1 MATRAFTPPPHVDPA
16 IVRHCPLYDRVIS
29 YDHPHETIVPT
40 LVAGPPI
47 FYAENIALNQPGWVV
62 TRAADIRRIYA
73 DTDNFTKKGNSGF
86 SALIG
91 ESWDIIPSELD
102 PPEHHAYRSTI
113 QPYYSPSRMMALQP
127 VVAERARDIIAGFR
141 DRGHC
146 EFIADFAL
154 LFPISIFLDL
164 IGLPQDRMLQFV
176 EWENGLI
183 HGKTN
188 DQRADSLRAI
198 KALLFETIAERRRR
212 PGEDL
217 ISHALEQEVD
227 GRPWTDQELFGY
239 AFNLYLGGLDTMT
252 ANLGFHFHHLATHPE
267 DQARMRANDY
277 TENVVAIEELLRAY
291 ALVTNYRI
299 CSREQEIDGHRIL
312 PGDMV
317 AISTVLAGRDP
328 AAYDDPQAIRLD
340 RRPRHVSMGNGVHRC
355 LGQHLA
361 RRELQTAIEEFLRQ
375 IPEFTL
381 APGFRPPFL
390 LSGILHINEL
400 QLVW

>member
-1 MATRAFTPPPHVDPA
+1 MATKAITLPAHVDPA
-16 IVRHCPLYDRVIS
+16 VVGHCELYDRKIV
-29 YDHPHETIVPT
+29 YDHPHETIVAD
-40 LVAGPPI
+40 LVRGPAI
-47 FYAENIALNQPGWVV
+47 FYADNIALQQPGWVV

-86 SALIG
+86 SALLG
-91 ESWDIIPSELD
+91 EDWDIIPSELD
-102 PPEHHAYRSTI
+102 PPEHYSYRSVV

-127 VVAERARDIIAGFR
+127 EIAERARGFIAGFR

-146 EFIADFAL
+146 EFIAEFAL

-164 IGLPQDRMLQFV
+164 IGLPQDRLHQFV

-183 HGKTN
+183 HGTSN
-188 DQRADSLRAI
+188 DQRVAGLRKI
-198 KALLFETIAERRRR
+198 KALLFETIAERRRK

-217 ISHALEQEVD
+217 ISHAIAQQVD

-239 AFNLYLGGLDTMT
+239 AFNLYLGGLDTVT

-267 DQARMRANDY
+267 DQAKMRANDNAA
-277 TENVVAIEELLRAY
+277 NVVAIEELLRAY
-291 ALVTNYRI
+291 GLVTNYRV
-299 CSREQEIDGHRIL
+299 CARPLEIDGQTIM

-328 AAYDDPQAIRLD
+328 AAYEAPEEIRLD
-340 RRPRHVSMGNGVHRC
+340 RRPSHVSLGNGVHRC

-361 RRELQTAIEEFLRQ
+361 RRELQTAIEAFLGE
-375 IPEFTL
+375 IPPFTL
-381 APGFRPPFL
+381 APGFKPPFL